1 MLPEIS
7 LTIRNLE
14 FRFDKAD
21 SFRLWIDQLDHSFCG
36 ILGLHGLSGSGKTS
50 FSKLLCGLLKPSAG
64 TIALSMN
71 SGATLPRVGYA
82 PQFPE
87 RILLGVQIGDT
98 VRQIASLKR
107 REPDLITLIQK
118 YLQCFSLDFE
128 RIKNRSGYEL
138 SGGELRR
145 LALALSLS
153 LAPDLLIL
161 DEPTVGLGR
170 RGKAQ
175 LFSILENFQNDHQII
190 IVSHDFK
197 LIRQICRHY
206 WILHEGNLIFNGDD
220 ETLRSF
226 PDIIEQVGI
235 NSLEK
240 YFSQ

>member
-1 MLPEIS
+1 MPPEIS

-14 FRFDKAD
+14 FRFDTAD
-21 SFRLWIDQLDHSFCG
+21 PFRLRIDRLDHSFLG
-36 ILGLHGLSGSGKTS
+36 ILGLYGLSGSGKTS
-50 FSKLLCGLLKPSAG
+50 FSKLLTGLLQPSAG

-71 SGATLPRVGYA
+71 SGASLPRVGYA

-87 RILLGVQIGDT
+87 RILLGVQIGAM
-98 VRQIASLKR
+98 VRQIASSNR
-107 REPDLITLIQK
+107 WSPDLITLIRK
-118 YLQCFSLDFE
+118 YLQRFSMDYE
-128 RIKNRSGYEL
+128 RIKNRAGYEL

-145 LALALSLS
+145 LAIALGLS

-175 LFSILENFQNDHQII
+175 LFSILEDFQRDHPII

-197 LIRQICRHY
+197 LIRQICRYY

-240 YFSQ
+240 YFSL